1 MSVDIA
7 VSRVSFQQNQLF
19 RRCDMTILDWE
30 INIQNTAASV
40 AAKYGNEVA
49 ASVFRRYDATCF
61 EDLSPSHYW
70 DVFGNLQQMDEDF
83 DDDGDG

>member
-61 EDLSPSHYW
+61 EDLNPAYYAE
-70 DVFGNLQQMDEDF
+70 VFGDLMLIDED
-83 DDDGDG
+83 G